1 MNFTIRKWILRFPS
15 LILIRSWMKN
25 VKFKRHQ
32 NLSLYRFIKIFL
44 DNIQKDDL
52 INRANGVAYNFIL
65 AIFPAII
72 FLFTLTPYI
81 AQYFPQVNRNS
92 IMEFLGGMMPGSMY
106 EVISS
111 TIFDII
117 NNQRGGLLTF
127 GFLFALYLST
137 NGMMA
142 LMRAFNA
149 CYQTVERRS
158 GFKMR
163 ITATGLTFMLAIV
176 LIMAVVL
183 LIVGQFVINY
193 ATTNLSKFSQYN
205 FNEFS
210 IYMVLG
216 LRFLIIFVV
225 FFLAISFIY
234 YFGPAVHYNWSFFS
248 IGSFLATLGS
258 LGISYG
264 FSYYITNFGTYNKV
278 YGSIGVLIALM
289 IWVQLITVV
298 LLFGYE
304 INASLHH
311 GIKIEA
317 IELHK
322 RQMRIA
328 NLESDKRDN

>member
-1 MNFTIRKWILRFPS
+1 MLV
-15 LILIRSWMKN
+15 RSWMKR
-25 VKFKRHQ
+25 VRFKRHH
-32 NLSLYRFIKIFL
+32 NISLYRFIKIFVA
-44 DNIQKDDL
+44 NIQKDDL
-52 INRANGVAYNFIL
+52 INRANGVAFNFIL

-72 FLFTLTPYI
+72 FLFTLIPYVAI
-81 AQYFPQVNRNS
+81 YFPDVNQNS
-92 IMEFLGGMMPGSMY
+92 IMEFMGELLPASMY
-106 EVISS
+106 EVVSS
-111 TIFDII
+111 TIFDIV

-142 LMRAFNA
+142 LMGAFNA

-158 GFKMR
+158 AIRMR
-163 ITATGLTFMLAIV
+163 ITATGLTFMLALV
-176 LIMAVVL
+176 LISAVAFLV
-183 LIVGQFVINY
+183 IGQLTIDYITN
-193 ATTNLSKFSQYN
+193 NLS
-205 FNEFS
+205 EFS
-210 IYMVLG
+210 HMNFDKYTLYLLFG
-216 LRFLIIFVV
+216 LRFLVIFIV
-225 FFLAISFIY
+225 FFVAISFIY
-234 YFGPAVHYNWSFFS
+234 YFGPAIHYNWSFFS

-264 FSYYITNFGTYNKV
+264 FSFYITNFGTYNKV

-311 GIKIEA
+311 GIKVEA
-317 IELHK
+317 IELHR

-328 NLESDKRDN
+328 EQSTK

>member
-15 LILIRSWMKN
+15 LILIRSWMKR
-25 VKFKRHQ
+25 VKFKRYH
-32 NLSLYRFIKIFL
+32 NLSLYRFIKIFIS
-44 DNIQKDDL
+44 NIAKDDL

-81 AQYFPQVNRNS
+81 ARYFPEVNRNS
-92 IMEFLGGMMPGSMY
+92 IMEFMGEMLPPSMY

-111 TIFDII
+111 TVFDII
-117 NNQRGGLLTF
+117 SNQRGGLLTF

-149 CYQTVERRS
+149 CYQTVERR
-158 GFKMR
+158 GAIRMR

-176 LIMAVVL
+176 VILAVAL
-183 LIVGQFVINY
+183 LVIGQLAVDY
-193 ATTNLSKFSQYN
+193 VTANLS
-205 FNEFS
+205 EFS
-210 IYMVLG
+210 NFDFDEFTIYMLLV
-216 LRFLIIFVV
+216 LRFMVIFIV
-225 FFLAISFIY
+225 FFLAISFVY

-248 IGSFLATLGS
+248 IGSFTATLS
-258 LGISYG
+258 TLGISYV

-298 LLFGYE
+298 LLYGYE
-304 INASLHH
+304 INASLHR
-311 GIKIEA
+311 GIKQEA
-317 IELHK
+317 IEAHK

-328 NLESDKRDN
+328 NQTEQEPD

>member
-1 MNFTIRKWILRFPS
+1 
-15 LILIRSWMKN
+15 MKN

-44 DNIQKDDL
+44 SNIQKDDL
-52 INRANGVAYNFIL
+52 INRANGVAFNFIL
-65 AIFPAII
+65 AIFPAVI

-81 AQYFPQVNRNS
+81 ARYFPEVNRNS
-92 IMEFLGGMMPGSMY
+92 IMEFMGEMLPPSMY

-111 TIFDII
+111 TVFDMI

-137 NGMMA
+137 NGMLA
-142 LMRAFNA
+142 LMKAFNA

-158 GFKMR
+158 GIRMR

-176 LIMAVVL
+176 LILAVAL
-183 LIVGQFVINY
+183 LVVGQFVIDY
-193 ATTNLSKFSQYN
+193 ITANLA
-205 FNEFS
+205 EFS
-210 IYMVLG
+210 NFDFDDYTIYMLLG
-216 LRFLIIFVV
+216 LRFLVIFIV

-264 FSYYITNFGTYNKV
+264 FSYYITNFGTYNKI

-304 INASLHH
+304 VNASLHH

-328 NLESDKRDN
+328 NQAENE

>member
-1 MNFTIRKWILRFPS
+1 MNFKIRKIILRFPS
-15 LILIRSWMKN
+15 LMLIRSWMKR
-25 VKFKRHQ
+25 VKFKRHH
-32 NLSLYRFIKIFL
+32 NISLYRFIKIFI

-52 INRANGVAYNFIL
+52 VNRANGVAFNFIL

-72 FLFTLTPYI
+72 FLFTLIPYI

-92 IMEFLGGMMPGSMY
+92 IMEFMGELMPASMY
-106 EVISS
+106 EVVSS
-111 TIFDII
+111 TILDII

-127 GFLFALYLST
+127 GFLFAVYLST

-142 LMRAFNA
+142 LMKAFNA

-158 GFKMR
+158 GIRMR
-163 ITATGLTFMLAIV
+163 ITATGLTLMLALV
-176 LIMAVVL
+176 LILAVVL
-183 LIVGQFVINY
+183 LVVGQFVIDY
-193 ATTNLSKFSQYN
+193 VTANLS
-205 FNEFS
+205 EFS
-210 IYMVLG
+210 SLNFDAYTIYLILG
-216 LRFLIIFVV
+216 LRFIVIFIV

-234 YFGPAVHYNWSFFS
+234 YFGPAIHYNWSFFS
-248 IGSFLATLGS
+248 IGSFLATLGT

-264 FSYYITNFGTYNKV
+264 FSFYITNFGTYNKV

-289 IWVQLITVV
+289 IWVQLITLV

-311 GIKIEA
+311 GIKVEA

-322 RQMRIA
+322 RQTRKEGLA
-328 NLESDKRDN
+328 

>member
-1 MNFTIRKWILRFPS
+1 MNFKIRKIILRFPS
-15 LILIRSWMKN
+15 LMLVRSWMKS
-25 VKFKRHQ
+25 VKFKRHH
-32 NLSLYRFIKIFL
+32 NISLYRFIKVFIA
-44 DNIQKDDL
+44 NIQKDDL
-52 INRANGVAYNFIL
+52 VNRANGVAYNFIL

-72 FLFTLTPYI
+72 FLFTLTPYV

-92 IMEFLGGMMPGSMY
+92 IMEFMGEMMPPSMY
-106 EVISS
+106 EVVSS
-111 TIFDII
+111 TILDII

-127 GFLFALYLST
+127 GFIFALYLST

-158 GFKMR
+158 AIRMR

-176 LIMAVVL
+176 LIMAVAL
-183 LIVGQFVINY
+183 LIIGQLVIDY
-193 ATTNLSKFSQYN
+193 VAENLT
-205 FNEFS
+205 EFS
-210 IYMVLG
+210 NLNFDQYTIYMFLG
-216 LRFLIIFVV
+216 LRFLVIFIV
-225 FFLAISFIY
+225 FFVAISFIY

-289 IWVQLITVV
+289 IWVQLITIV

-311 GIKIEA
+311 GIKLEA

-322 RQMRIA
+322 RQMRMSQVSR
-328 NLESDKRDN
+328 E

>member
-1 MNFTIRKWILRFPS
+1 MNFTIRKWVLRFPS
-15 LILIRSWMKN
+15 LLLIRSWMKR
-25 VKFKRHQ
+25 VKLKRHH
-32 NLSLYRFIKIFL
+32 NISLYRFIKIFIS
-44 DNIQKDDL
+44 NIQKDDL
-52 INRANGVAYNFIL
+52 INRANGVAFNFIL
-65 AIFPAII
+65 AIFPAVI

-81 AQYFPQVNRNS
+81 ARYIPEVNRNS
-92 IMEFLGGMMPGSMY
+92 IMEFMGEMLPPSMY
-106 EVISS
+106 EVIYS
-111 TIFDII
+111 TVFDII
-117 NNQRGGLLTF
+117 SNQRGGLLTF

-163 ITATGLTFMLAIV
+163 ITATGLTFMLAMV
-176 LIMAVVL
+176 MIMAVAFLV
-183 LIVGQFVINY
+183 VGQVVIDY
-193 ATTNLSKFSQYN
+193 VTDNLS
-205 FNEFS
+205 EFS
-210 IYMVLG
+210 HFNFDEYTIYMILG
-216 LRFLIIFVV
+216 LRFVVIFIV

-234 YFGPAVHYNWSFFS
+234 YFGPAIHYNWSFFS
-248 IGSFLATLGS
+248 IGSFLATLGI
-258 LGISYG
+258 LGICYL

-311 GIKIEA
+311 GIKVEA
-317 IELHK
+317 IEIHK
-322 RQMRIA
+322 RQMRVSNFNA
-328 NLESDKRDN
+328 DK